1 MGCGIPSP
9 DVGNP
14 PDDWQY
20 HSSRHPGPKA
30 PGSNSISPASMN
42 CSDLVA
48 QLTDYLDG
56 RTSEAEGEAIEAHLA
71 GCSSCVRYKNVVE
84 HGPELLRS
92 LPAPELREDFRPRL
106 KHRLYHVD
114 DERVLAAHAASG
126 TPALTVVGIAIL
138 LTTVA
143 WSPTLFSGA
152 PSVELPPIVVNR
164 EPTRLPVQPANG
176 TPPGTFSSKS
186 DDGDL
191 DEGLWANTLLYD
203 YSPLSRRYDQRAR
216 GRQAGIFDR

>member
-1 MGCGIPSP
+1 
-9 DVGNP
+9 
-14 PDDWQY
+14 
-20 HSSRHPGPKA
+20 
-30 PGSNSISPASMN
+30 MN
-42 CSDLVA
+42 CSDLVV

-56 RTSEAEGEAIEAHLA
+56 SASEAVSKAIERHLA
-71 GCSSCVRYKNVVE
+71 GCPSCVRYKNVVE
-84 HGPELLRS
+84 YGPELLRA

-114 DERVLAAHAASG
+114 DERVLTAHAASG

-138 LTTVA
+138 LTAVA
-143 WSPTLFSGA
+143 WSPTLFTGA
-152 PSVELPPIVVNR
+152 PMVELPAIIVDR
-164 EPTRLPVQPANG
+164 APARSSISPANA

-186 DDGDL
+186 DDADL

-216 GRQAGIFDR
+216 GRQAGAFDR

>member
-1 MGCGIPSP
+1 M
-9 DVGNP
+9 N
-14 PDDWQY
+14 QT
-20 HSSRHPGPKA
+20 
-30 PGSNSISPASMN
+30 SMN
-42 CSDLVA
+42 CSDLVV

-56 RTSEAEGEAIEAHLA
+56 RASEAEGEAIETHLA
-71 GCSSCVRYKNVVE
+71 ACPSCVRYKNVVE

-114 DERVLAAHAASG
+114 DERVLSAHAASG

-138 LTTVA
+138 LTAVA

-152 PSVELPPIVVNR
+152 PMVELPPIVVDR
-164 EPTRLPVQPANG
+164 APARFPIQPANG
-176 TPPGTFSSKS
+176 TPPGTFSSKT
-186 DDGDL
+186 DDADL

-216 GRQAGIFDR
+216 GRRAGFFDR